1 MTPEKFTTVHAAISQ
16 TARRMYA
23 SRSVVEPGFS
33 SSLFPFSFFLS
44 FFFSLSLS
52 SCDDLQRRES
62 MEPVPRSA
70 GEYIR
75 PAVADKRRTRPRLA
89 NIPITESEAIKSLD
103 RIIRLGFVPING
115 YKVPRTANGRHPY
128 PSASRGFN

>member
-1 MTPEKFTTVHAAISQ
+1 
-16 TARRMYA
+16 MYA

-44 FFFSLSLS
+44 S

-89 NIPITESEAIKSLD
+89 NIPITESEAIKSLVE
-103 RIIRLGFVPING
+103 LSG
-115 YKVPRTANGRHPY
+115 
-128 PSASRGFN
+128 